1 MRRILFLAYHFP
13 PVGGGGVQRN
23 SKFVRYLRDFGYEPV
38 VVTGPGGAAGR
49 WTPDD
54 PTLGG
59 DVPDGVEVHRVTGP
73 EPAGAG
79 DVALVSPSL
88 EPYRSTALAAAALA
102 EALDRPWVADL
113 QDPWALDEMR
123 IYPSDLHR
131 RRELRWMRAALES
144 ADAIVMNTPEAAQRV
159 RGRF

>member
-79 DVALVSPSL
+79 AWRGRRERWLGLTTAWERWWMDGAVATGV
-88 EPYRSTALAAAALA
+88 AAAG
-102 EALDRPWVADL
+102 DVDL
-113 QDPWALDEMR
+113 VYA
-123 IYPSDLHR
+123 
-131 RRELRWMRAALES
+131 
-144 ADAIVMNTPEAAQRV
+144 
-159 RGRF
+159 